1 MINYRLLDL
10 KECKLISDIDR
21 RESIFST
28 WSIEDG
34 KWILKYEH
42 FEIFDWE
49 GSEQRYVSILENIL
63 STHGKIFGAFDSGRL
78 IGFAALEKDSKLQ
91 AIFIDVNYR
100 NKGIG
105 TKLLS
110 FCKIQ
115 ARCWGAKKIYLSSDN
130 SEACIKF
137 FLSQGARLVE
147 QHNKKINL
155 KINLF
160 NFYPEVNLS
169 PIDSYNWKPLSNLT
183 VKPEQKKLYP
193 ISNLSWL
200 TINSTNDTTPTI
212 FSVEID
218 GYPVGIIGYIN
229 EEDDNSNWINPF
241 MIDKSFQNKK
251 LGGKALKA
259 IIEIIKNSDS
269 LSSIKVNYN
278 KNNIIAESLYRKHNF
293 YPILEGST
301 HKYCELL

>member
-1 MINYRLLDL
+1 MINYKLLSL
-10 KECKLISDIDR
+10 KDCKLISCINR
-21 RESIFST
+21 RETIFNT
-28 WSIEDG
+28 WNIEDG

-49 GSEQRYVSILENIL
+49 GSKQRYISILENIL
-63 STHGKIFGAFDSGRL
+63 STHGKIFGAFDSERL
-78 IGFAALEKDSKLQ
+78 VGFAALERDSKLQ
-91 AIFIDVNYR
+91 AIFVDADYR
-100 NKGIG
+100 DQGIG
-105 TKLLS
+105 KKLLS
-110 FCKIQ
+110 ICKIQ

-137 FLSQGARLVE
+137 FLSQDARLVE

-160 NFYPEVNLS
+160 NFYPEITLS

-183 VKPEQKKLYP
+183 VKYDQKKLYP

-200 TINSTNDTTPTI
+200 TINSANETTPTI
-212 FSVEID
+212 FSIEID
-218 GYPVGIIGYIN
+218 GYPVGIIGYIK
-229 EEDDNSNWINPF
+229 EQDDNSNWINPF

-251 LGGKALKA
+251 IGGKALKA
-259 IIEIIKNSDS
+259 IINIIKTSDA
-269 LSSIKVNYN
+269 LSSTRVNYN
-278 KNNIIAESLYRKHNF
+278 KNNLIADSLYLSNNF
-293 YPILEGST
+293 YPILEGYT